1 MDNNLIITMTT
12 DSVTRVLIVG
22 GGGIGL
28 IYAGC
33 LSRVPGVEVSIYAR
47 SNYKALKEQG
57 AFIRVPDNE
66 ALSFSFRP
74 KELFDAASTEVYKG
88 ETFDYVVVASKSLGT
103 KALTGLHQFID
114 PSKTVLALFQ
124 NGIDI
129 EKPYLAEYPGVAVAS
144 AVIRVAAAMNG
155 AIEATFYGARMS
167 FKIGLVH
174 DAGKAELFNSKLVA
188 LKELSEKAN
197 PSIPVEIVTNFALA
211 RWEKMLWNGTFNTIA
226 SITDLST
233 GGVFSSGM
241 EPLVRQV
248 MTEIWNVGATI
259 VGDDWVPL
267 AHVDQQINFT
277 KTQVPAGF
285 LPSTL
290 QDVRRGVEIEI
301 EGIVGNT
308 IRAAKEH
315 NVPVPTLE
323 TIYMLLKGVNYRLQQ
338 SSI

>member
-1 MDNNLIITMTT
+1 MTT
-12 DSVTRVLIVG
+12 DSATRVLIVG

-57 AFIRVPDNE
+57 AFIKVPDNE
-66 ALSFSFRP
+66 ALSFSFQP
-74 KELFDAASTEVYKG
+74 KELFDATSTKVYKG
-88 ETFDYVVVASKSLGT
+88 ETFDYVVVAAKSLGT

-114 PSKTVLALFQ
+114 PSKTILALFQ

-144 AVIRVAAAMNG
+144 AVIRVAAALNG
-155 AIEATFYGARMS
+155 DVEATFHGARMN
-167 FKIGLVH
+167 FKIGLVQA
-174 DAGKAELFNSKLVA
+174 AGKAEFFNKKLIA

-197 PSIPVEIVTNFALA
+197 PSIPVEIVTNIALA

-226 SITDLST
+226 SITDLPT
-233 GGVFSSGM
+233 GGLYNAGM
-241 EPLVRQV
+241 EPLARQV

-259 VGDDWVPL
+259 VGEEWVSF
-267 AHVDQQINFT
+267 AHVDELISYT
-277 KTQVPAGF
+277 KTRMPAGF

-323 TIYMLLKGVNYRLQQ
+323 VIYMLLKGVNYRLKE